1 MFNKQEQ
8 KDTQELSKSTN
19 MIGKGTVIQGNIETF
34 GDLRIDGKLVGDLK
48 TKSKAVFGQSSVVE
62 GNVVAQ
68 NAEVEGH
75 VTGTVEVTD
84 VLILKATAVIDGD
97 IVTDKLI
104 VESGALFNGGC
115 KMGVKSR
122 EIKIGKKEQAT
133 LLHAQS

>member
-8 KDTQELSKSTN
+8 QGSQEQSNSTN
-19 MIGKGTVIQGNIETF
+19 QIGKGTVIQGNIETF

-62 GNVVAQ
+62 GNVIAQ

-84 VLILKATAVIDGD
+84 VLILKSTAVIDGD

-122 EIKIGKKEQAT
+122 EIKIGKKEQTT
-133 LLHAQS
+133 LLQAQS

>member
-8 KDTQELSKSTN
+8 QGSQEQSNSTN
-19 MIGKGTVIQGNIETF
+19 QIGKGTVIQGNIETF

-62 GNVVAQ
+62 GNVIAQ
-68 NAEVEGH
+68 NAEIEGH

-84 VLILKATAVIDGD
+84 VLILKTTAVIDGD

-104 VESGALFNGGC
+104 VESGAMFNGGC

-122 EIKIGKKEQAT
+122 EIKIGKKEQST
-133 LLHAQS
+133 LLQAQS

>member
-8 KDTQELSKSTN
+8 QGSQEQSNSTN
-19 MIGKGTVIQGNIETF
+19 QIGKGTVIQGNIETF

-62 GNVVAQ
+62 GNVIAQ

-104 VESGALFNGGC
+104 VESGAMFNGGC

-122 EIKIGKKEQAT
+122 EIKIGKKEQTT
-133 LLHAQS
+133 LLQAQS

>member
-8 KDTQELSKSTN
+8 KESQVQSNSTN
-19 MIGKGTVIQGNIETF
+19 QIGKGTVIQGNIETF
-34 GDLRIDGKLVGDLK
+34 GDLRIDGKLIGDLK
-48 TKSKAVFGQSSVVE
+48 TKSKAVFGPSSVAE
-62 GNVVAQ
+62 GNVIAQ
-68 NAEVEGH
+68 NAEIEGH

-104 VESGALFNGGC
+104 VESGAIFNGSC

-122 EIKIGKKEQAT
+122 EIKIGKREQTT
-133 LLHAQS
+133 LLQAQS

>member
-1 MFNKQEQ
+1 MFNKQEL

-19 MIGKGTVIQGNIETF
+19 QIGKGTVIHGNIETF

-62 GNVVAQ
+62 GNVIAQ

-75 VTGTVEVTD
+75 ITGTVQVTD
-84 VLILKATAVIDGD
+84 VLILKTTAIVDGD

-115 KMGVKSR
+115 KMGEKSK
-122 EIKIGKKEQAT
+122 EIKIGNKEQAT
-133 LLHAQS
+133 LLKAQS

>member
-34 GDLRIDGKLVGDLK
+34 GDLRVDGKLIGDLK

-68 NAEVEGH
+68 NAEIEGH

-122 EIKIGKKEQAT
+122 EIKIGKKEQTT
-133 LLHAQS
+133 LLQAQS

>member
-8 KDTQELSKSTN
+8 KETQEQSNSTN
-19 MIGKGTVIQGNIETF
+19 QIGKGTVIQGNIETF

-48 TKSKAVFGQSSVVE
+48 TKSKAVFGKSSVVE
-62 GNVVAQ
+62 GNVISQ

-75 VTGTVEVTD
+75 ITGTVEVTD
-84 VLILKATAVIDGD
+84 VLILKNTAVIDGD

-104 VESGALFNGGC
+104 VESGAIFNGGC

-122 EIKIGKKEQAT
+122 EIKIGKKEQTT
-133 LLHAQS
+133 LLQAQS

>member
-8 KDTQELSKSTN
+8 KESLEQSNSTN
-19 MIGKGTVIQGNIETF
+19 QIGKGTVIHGDIETF
-34 GDLRIDGKLVGDLK
+34 GIIRLDGKLIGNLK

-68 NAEVEGH
+68 NAEIEGH
-75 VTGTVEVTD
+75 VTGTVSVSD

-104 VESGALFNGGC
+104 VESGAMFNGGC

-122 EIKIGKKEQAT
+122 EIKIGKEETT
-133 LLHAQS
+133 LLKAQS

>member
-34 GDLRIDGKLVGDLK
+34 GDLRIDGKLIGDLK

-122 EIKIGKKEQAT
+122 EIKIGKKEQTT
-133 LLHAQS
+133 LLQAQS

>member
-8 KDTQELSKSTN
+8 QSAQEQSNSTN
-19 MIGKGTVIQGNIETF
+19 QIGKGTVIQGNVETF

-62 GNVVAQ
+62 GNVIAQ

-75 VTGTVEVTD
+75 IMGTLEVTD

-104 VESGALFNGGC
+104 VESGAMFNGGC
-115 KMGVKSR
+115 NMGVKSK

-133 LLHAQS
+133 LLQAQS